1 MTDKNQ
7 IRIAFANKN
16 NMSTVVKYFYRG
28 ENTDLIVFTA
38 SEELVEDYLKNP
50 SIGKLSEVV
59 EVFEVFTPQD
69 GRGAEGE
76 LGAASKAQIENEF
89 GKGKKIEEIIDLIL
103 REGKPN
109 SSTSS
114 LKTKGGNAGTN
125 GYK

>member
-1 MTDKNQ
+1 
-7 IRIAFANKN
+7 
-16 NMSTVVKYFYRG
+16 MSTVVKYFYRG

-76 LGAASKAQIENEF
+76 LGAASKAQIEHEF